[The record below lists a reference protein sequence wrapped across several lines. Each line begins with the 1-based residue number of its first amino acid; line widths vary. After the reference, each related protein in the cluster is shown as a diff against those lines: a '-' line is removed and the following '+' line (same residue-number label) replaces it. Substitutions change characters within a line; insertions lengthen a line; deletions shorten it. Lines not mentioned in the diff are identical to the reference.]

1 MSKQYFFLF
10 LLSFS
15 FLNAMS
21 QRLPATLQKK
31 EQEKIAKRNKLNQL
45 MKSEEEGTPVFKKQS
60 SIQPKIN
67 HDGTG
72 LVYELGKSKTPYKS
86 TIFQLEYGEK
96 QHPKEEKQ
104 SSTSYAGGGFSIFG
118 KPFVYGKQNIF
129 YQLKFGAGQQLMI
142 GGKGNKNGVAVYGI
156 LVGGLSVGLLRPYY
170 IEFASTGGAKRIK
183 FSEKDRASFLD
194 PEKII
199 GGTGLSEGW
208 SEMKTVPGF
217 YAKTGLRFDWARFNH
232 LLSALEFGFTFD
244 YYSQTIVQMVDVK
257 GRTFFPTGYVSLVFG
272 KRK

>member
-1 MSKQYFFLF
+1 MKI
-10 LLSFS
+10 
-15 FLNAMS
+15 
-21 QRLPATLQKK
+21 TLQPDPKCLEVIRNDKK
-31 EQEKIAKRNKLNQL
+31 ALEL
-45 MKSEEEGTPVFKKQS
+45 
-60 SIQPKIN
+60 SINLLKA
-67 HDGTG
+67 
-72 LVYELGKSKTPYKS
+72 LGALESGAHAWDKAH
-86 TIFQLEYGEK
+86 QLE
-96 QHPKEEKQ
+96 
-104 SSTSYAGGGFSIFG
+104 
-118 KPFVYGKQNIF
+118 
-129 YQLKFGAGQQLMI
+129 
-142 GGKGNKNGVAVYGI
+142 
-156 LVGGLSVGLLRPYY
+156 
-170 IEFASTGGAKRIK
+170 
-183 FSEKDRASFLD
+183 LD